1 MQGSYDIIVVGG
13 GHAGCEAAMAAARMG
28 SSVLLISMDMNK
40 FAQMSCNPAIGGI
53 AKGQIVREIDA
64 LGGYTGIITDAS
76 TLQFRMLN
84 RSKGPAMW
92 SPRAQ
97 CDKIQFSLYW
107 RKTLESACK
116 LDIYQDTV
124 TSFLFSGSK
133 ITGVCTTTGAKFNS
147 QAVILTAGTFLDGR
161 MFIGRTTFD
170 GGRIGE
176 LSSYGLTGQLV
187 DMGIAT
193 ARMKTGTPPRIDIS
207 SVDTS
212 KMIHQ
217 WGDEAPDKFSY
228 LPYLSSAQ
236 NGTPQLPCFVVHTN
250 EKVHDILRSGFSDSP
265 LFSGLIT
272 GIGPRYCPS
281 IEDKLR
287 TFAGKTEHQLFLEPE
302 GRGTNE
308 YYLQGFS
315 SSLPLDV
322 QMDALHAIEG
332 LENAKVYRPA
342 YAVEYDYFDPT
353 QLKPTLELKTIENLY
368 FAGQINGTTG
378 YEEAAAQGLIAGMN
392 AHLKIVGKD
401 PFILKRDQAYIGVL
415 IDDLIT
421 KGVDEP
427 YRMFTS
433 RAEYRILLR
442 QDNAD
447 LRLTPASYEVG
458 LADKFRYDYTMRK
471 YDSVE
476 RFNQFFADASIRPE
490 NVNDYLSEC
499 GSAEI
504 TNRKRIADLISRP
517 QTDIHNLFKK
527 VPRGTFSKFNIDTDV
542 EFASPLSG
550 VITDSVK
557 YSDLVN
563 YHLNRNNDERFSDK
577 YQSDISLRDA
587 VNVLQY
593 NTEYPVSL
601 LDSDV
606 MNATVD
612 SNYKREVLDSS
623 EISIKYKGYIQREQ
637 QMADK
642 IMRLENLIIPEGFDF
657 DRVESLSI
665 ECRQKLKKYSPR
677 TIAQASR
684 ISGVSPADISVLLVY
699 FGR

>member
-1 MQGSYDIIVVGG
+1 MQRNYDIIVVGG
-13 GHAGCEAAMAAARMG
+13 GHAGCEAAMAASRMG
-28 SSVLLISMDMNK
+28 SSVLLITMDMNK
-40 FAQMSCNPAIGGI
+40 FGQMSCNPAIGGI

-64 LGGYTGIITDAS
+64 LGGYTGIVTDAS

-107 RKTLESACK
+107 RKILESACK

-124 TSFLFSGSK
+124 VNFLFENSK
-133 ITGVCTTTGAKFNS
+133 ITGVRTTTGAIFNS
-147 QAVILTAGTFLDGR
+147 QAVILTAGTFLGGK
-161 MFIGRTTFD
+161 MFIGRNMFE

-176 LSSYGLTGQLV
+176 LPSHGLTEQLMQ
-187 DMGIAT
+187 MGVAT

-207 SVDTS
+207 SLDTS
-212 KMIHQ
+212 SLTHQ
-217 WGDEAPDKFSY
+217 FGDESPDKFSY
-228 LPYLSSAQ
+228 LPFLSTAQ
-236 NGTPQLPCFVVHTN
+236 NGTPQMPCFVVHTN
-250 EKVHDILRSGFSDSP
+250 EKVHDTLRSGFADSP

-322 QMDALHAIEG
+322 QMEALHQIKG
-332 LENAKVYRPA
+332 LENAKVFRPA

-353 QLKPTLELKTIENLY
+353 QLKATLELKSIENLF

-378 YEEAAAQGLIAGMN
+378 YEEAAAQGLMAGMN
-392 AHLKIVGKD
+392 AHLKITGQD

-447 LRLTPASYEVG
+447 LRLTPLSYKYG
-458 LADKFRYDYTMRK
+458 LADTYRYDYTMRK

-476 RFNQFFADASIRPE
+476 RFNQFFADAAVKPE
-490 NVNDYLSEC
+490 HVNEYLGSVS
-499 GSAEI
+499 SAEI
-504 TNRKRIADLISRP
+504 NSRKRIAELISRP
-517 QTDIHNLFKK
+517 QTNIHSLFNF
-527 VPRGTFSKFNIDTDV
+527 VPRGTFKKFDIDIEG
-542 EFASPLSG
+542 EFASPLNGLLKPGS
-550 VITDSVK
+550 K
-557 YSDLVN
+557 YSDLIQ
-563 YHLNRNNDERFSDK
+563 YNRYKDLDQHFS
-577 YQSDISLRDA
+577 SDNPDA
-587 VNVLQY
+587 LSYKDASYVLQY
-593 NTEYPVSL
+593 NSEYPVSR
-601 LDSDV
+601 LDQDA
-606 MNATVD
+606 MDKTIED
-612 SNYKREVLDSS
+612 NYKREVLDSS

-642 IMRLENLIIPEGFDF
+642 IMRLENLVIPDNFDF

-665 ECRQKLKKYSPR
+665 ECRQKLKKYSPK

>member
-1 MQGSYDIIVVGG
+1 MMNSYDIIVVGG
-13 GHAGCEAAMAAARMG
+13 GHAGCEAAMAASRMG

-40 FAQMSCNPAIGGI
+40 FGQMSCNPAIGGI

-107 RKTLESACK
+107 RKLLESSCK
-116 LDIYQDTV
+116 LDVYQDTV
-124 TSFLFSGSK
+124 TDFIFSDSR
-133 ITGVCTTTGAKFNS
+133 ISGVRTTTGAIFNS
-147 QAVILTAGTFLDGR
+147 QAVILTAGTFLGGK
-161 MFIGRTTFD
+161 MFIGRTMFE

-176 LSSYGLTGQLV
+176 LPSHGLTSQLV
-187 DMGIAT
+187 SMGIQT

-207 SVDTS
+207 SVDTDS
-212 KMIHQ
+212 LVHQ
-217 WGDEAPDKFSY
+217 FGDEDPEKFSY
-228 LPYLSSAQ
+228 LPFLSTAQ
-236 NGTPQLPCFVVHTN
+236 NGTPQMPCFIVHTN
-250 EKVHDILRSGFSDSP
+250 EKVHDTLRSGFSDSP

-287 TFAGKTEHQLFLEPE
+287 TFADKTEHQLFLEPE

-315 SSLPLDV
+315 SSLPLEV
-322 QMDALHAIEG
+322 QMDALHQIKG
-332 LENAKVYRPA
+332 LENAKVFRPA

-353 QLKPTLELKTIENLY
+353 QLKPTLELKSIDGLY
-368 FAGQINGTTG
+368 LAGQVNGTTG
-378 YEEAAAQGLIAGMN
+378 YEEAAAQGLVAGMN
-392 AHLKIVGKD
+392 AHLKIHEKD

-433 RAEYRILLR
+433 RAEYRTLLR

-447 LRLTPASYEVG
+447 FRLTPLSYAAG

-471 YDSVE
+471 YDNSSELIKFFDSTPLKPDVVNPYLESV
-476 RFNQFFADASIRPE
+476 S
-490 NVNDYLSEC
+490 
-499 GSAEI
+499 SA
-504 TNRKRIADLISRP
+504 TVDSRKRISDLVSRP
-517 QTDIHNLFKK
+517 QTKLADIFNL
-527 VPRGTFSKFNIDTDV
+527 VPRGTFNKANIDLEKIFESPMDALLADGV
-542 EFASPLSG
+542 AYDDILRYGNYASVTSQLSS
-550 VITDSVK
+550 D
-557 YSDLVN
+557 YSDVS
-563 YHLNRNNDERFSDK
+563 YK
-577 YQSDISLRDA
+577 DA
-587 VNVLQY
+587 AYILKF
-593 NTEYPVSL
+593 NTEYPVSQ
-601 LDSDV
+601 LDSDY
-606 MNATVD
+606 MNQKIDV
-612 SNYKREVLDSS
+612 NYKREILDSC
-623 EISIKYKGYIQREQ
+623 EIAIKYKGYIQREQ

-642 IMRLENLIIPEGFDF
+642 IMRLENLIIPDGFDF
-657 DRVESLSI
+657 DKVESLSI
-665 ECRQKLKKYSPR
+665 ECRQKLKRYAPR

-684 ISGVSPADISVLLVY
+684 ISGISPADVSVLLVY

>member
-133 ITGVCTTTGAKFNS
+133 ITGVRTTTGAKFNS

-250 EKVHDILRSGFSDSP
+250 EKVHDILRSGFADSP

-392 AHLKIVGKD
+392 AHLKIAGKD

-476 RFNQFFADASIRPE
+476 RFNQFFADASIKPE

-504 TNRKRIADLISRP
+504 ANRKRIADLISRP

-527 VPRGTFSKFNIDTDV
+527 VPRGTFSKFNINTDV
-542 EFASPLSG
+542 EFASPLSD
-550 VITDSVK
+550 VVADSVK

>member
-1 MQGSYDIIVVGG
+1 MQGNYDVIVVGG
-13 GHAGCEAAMAAARMG
+13 GHAGCEAAMAASRMG

-40 FAQMSCNPAIGGI
+40 FGQMSCNPAIGGI

-64 LGGYTGIITDAS
+64 LGGYTGIVTDAA

-97 CDKIQFSLYW
+97 CDKVLFSYYW
-107 RKTLESACK
+107 RKILESACK
-116 LDIYQDTV
+116 LDLYQDTV
-124 TSFLFSGSK
+124 TKFLFSGSK
-133 ITGVCTTTGAKFNS
+133 ITGVCTTTGAIFNS
-147 QAVILTAGTFLDGR
+147 QTVILTAGTFLDGR
-161 MFIGRTTFD
+161 MFIGRTMLE

-176 LSSYGLTGQLV
+176 LPSHGLTSQLV
-187 DMGIAT
+187 EMGVKT

-217 WGDEAPDKFSY
+217 WGDEQPDKFSY
-228 LPYLSSAQ
+228 LPYLSTAQ

-250 EKVHDILRSGFSDSP
+250 EKVHDTLRSGFADSP

-315 SSLPLDV
+315 SSLPLEV
-322 QMDALHAIEG
+322 QMDALHQIEG

-353 QLKPTLELKTIENLY
+353 QLRPTLELKNIDGL
-368 FAGQINGTTG
+368 FLAGQVNGTTG
-378 YEEAAAQGLIAGMN
+378 YEEAAAQGLMAGIN
-392 AHLKIVGKD
+392 AHLKVAGKD

-447 LRLTPASYEVG
+447 IRLTPASFEVG

-476 RFNQFFADASIRPE
+476 KYNQFFADASVRPE
-490 NVNDYLSEC
+490 NVNEYLTSVGSSEIN
-499 GSAEI
+499 S
-504 TNRKRIADLISRP
+504 RKRIADLISRP
-517 QTDIHNLFKK
+517 QTNIHDLFNY
-527 VPRGTFSKFNIDTDV
+527 VPRGTFSKFNINPDD
-542 EFASPLSG
+542 EFKSPLLDILNSG
-550 VITDSVK
+550 VE
-557 YSDLVN
+557 YSDLLE
-563 YHLNRNNDERFSDK
+563 YTLKSEFDQKFSE
-577 YQSDISLRDA
+577 QSTISYKDA
-587 VNVLQY
+587 LSVLVY
-593 NTEYPVSL
+593 NTDYPVSKL
-601 LDSDV
+601 NNES
-606 MNATVD
+606 MNSTVQE
-612 SNYKREVLDSS
+612 NYKREVLDSS
-623 EISIKYKGYIQREQ
+623 EIAIKYKGYIQREQ

-642 IMRLENLIIPEGFDF
+642 IMRLENLSIPEGFDF
-657 DRVESLSI
+657 DKVESLSI

>member
-1 MQGSYDIIVVGG
+1 MQGSYDVIVVGG
-13 GHAGCEAAMAAARMG
+13 GHAGCEAAMAASRMG

-64 LGGYTGIITDAS
+64 LGGYTGIVTDAS

-97 CDKIQFSLYW
+97 CDKVLFSYYW
-107 RKTLESACK
+107 RKILESACK
-116 LDIYQDTV
+116 LDLYQDTV
-124 TSFLFSGSK
+124 TDFLFSGSK
-133 ITGVCTTTGAKFNS
+133 ITGVRTTTGAIFNS
-147 QAVILTAGTFLDGR
+147 QTVILTAGTFLDGR
-161 MFIGRTTFD
+161 MFIGRTMFE

-176 LSSYGLTGQLV
+176 LPSHGLTSQLV
-187 DMGIAT
+187 SMGVKT

-217 WGDEAPDKFSY
+217 WGDEQPDKFSY
-228 LPYLSSAQ
+228 LPYLSTAQ

-250 EKVHDILRSGFSDSP
+250 ERVHDTLRSGFADSP

-308 YYLQGFS
+308 YYLQGYS
-315 SSLPLDV
+315 SSLPLEV
-322 QMDALHAIEG
+322 QMDALHQIEG

-353 QLKPTLELKTIENLY
+353 QLKPTLELKNIEGLF
-368 FAGQINGTTG
+368 FAGQVNGTTG

-392 AHLKIVGKD
+392 AHLKVAGKD
-401 PFILKRDQAYIGVL
+401 PFVLKRDQAYIGVL

-447 LRLTPASYEVG
+447 LRLTPASYECG

-476 RFNQFFADASIRPE
+476 KYNTFFADASVKPD
-490 NVNDYLSEC
+490 NVNAYLNEV

-504 TNRKRIADLISRP
+504 TTRKRIADLISRP
-517 QTDIHNLFKK
+517 QTNIHSLFNY
-527 VPRGTFSKFNIDTDV
+527 VPRGTFSKFNINNES
-542 EFASPLSG
+542 EFASPLADILNVG
-550 VITDSVK
+550 VD
-557 YSDLVN
+557 YSDLLE
-563 YHLNRNNDERFSDK
+563 YASRSELNEKFADNGNLSYK
-577 YQSDISLRDA
+577 DA
-587 VNVLQY
+587 VSVLMY
-593 NTEYPVSL
+593 NTDYPISK
-601 LDSDV
+601 LDAPQ
-606 MNATVD
+606 MNKVVD
-612 SNYKREVLDSS
+612 DNYKREVLDSS

-642 IMRLENLIIPEGFDF
+642 IMRLENLVIPEDFDF
-657 DRVESLSI
+657 DKVESLSI

>member
-1 MQGSYDIIVVGG
+1 MRRCYDVIVVGG
-13 GHAGCEAAMAAARMG
+13 GHAGCEAAMAASRLG

-40 FAQMSCNPAIGGI
+40 FGQMSCNPAIGGI

-97 CDKIQFSLYW
+97 CDKIQFSSYW
-107 RKTLESACK
+107 RKILESACK

-124 TSFLFSGSK
+124 TNFLFEDSK
-133 ITGVCTTTGAKFNS
+133 ITGVCTTTGAIFNS
-147 QAVILTAGTFLDGR
+147 QTVILTAGTFLDGR
-161 MFIGRTTFD
+161 MFIGRTMFE

-176 LSSYGLTGQLV
+176 LPSHGLTAQLV
-187 DMGIAT
+187 AMGVRT

-212 KMIHQ
+212 CMSHQ
-217 WGDEAPDKFSY
+217 FGDEHPDKFSY
-228 LPYLSSAQ
+228 LPYLSTAQ
-236 NGTPQLPCFVVHTN
+236 NGTPQMPCFVVHTN
-250 EKVHDILRSGFSDSP
+250 EKVHDILRSGFHDSP

-287 TFAGKTEHQLFLEPE
+287 TFADKTEHQLFLEPE

-315 SSLPLDV
+315 SSLPLDI
-322 QMDALHAIEG
+322 QMEALHNIKG
-332 LENAKVYRPA
+332 LENAKIYRPA

-353 QLKPTLELKTIENLY
+353 QLKPTLELKNIENL
-368 FAGQINGTTG
+368 FLAGQINGTTG
-378 YEEAAAQGLIAGMN
+378 YEEAAAQGLMAGIN
-392 AHLKIVGKD
+392 AHQKVIGGD
-401 PFILKRDQAYIGVL
+401 PFVLKRDQAYIGVL

-447 LRLTPASYEVG
+447 IRLTPLSYKLG
-458 LADKFRYDYTMRK
+458 LADAYRYDYTMRK
-471 YDSVE
+471 YDSAD
-476 RFNQFFADASIRPE
+476 RFNQFFTDASVKPE
-490 NVNDYLSEC
+490 YVNSYLSAN
-499 GSAEI
+499 GSSEI
-504 TNRKRIADLISRP
+504 TSRKRIAELIARP
-517 QTDIHNLFKK
+517 QVELNRLFDL
-527 VPRGTFSKFNIDTDV
+527 VPRGTFSKFNIDLEN
-542 EFASPLSG
+542 EFISPLDKLFS
-550 VITDSVK
+550 DSEIR
-557 YSDLVN
+557 YSDLVGYN
-563 YHLNRNNDERFSDK
+563 TYSDLAK
-577 YQSDISLRDA
+577 CFTEEYAGTSFQDA
-587 VNVLQY
+587 MYILQY
-593 NTEYPVSL
+593 NSEYPTSELDLNSLDNQVS
-601 LDSDV
+601 V
-606 MNATVD
+606 
-612 SNYKREVLDSS
+612 NYKREILDSS

-642 IMRLENLIIPEGFDF
+642 IMRLENLVIPDDFDF

-665 ECRQKLKKYSPR
+665 ECRQKLKKYAPK